1 MSDSAIPWTVAHLA
15 LQSMGV
21 SRQESWSGL
30 PSFSPGH
37 LPDPGIKPASLTS
50 PALAGEFFT
59 TVPPGKP
66 YSMSPVQLLGE
77 QGLCVA
83 SQVQSISAEGSL
95 SQGMCRTEMHLPES
109 WGQGSSVVRR

>member
-1 MSDSAIPWTVAHLA
+1 
-15 LQSMGV
+15 
-21 SRQESWSGL
+21 
-30 PSFSPGH
+30 
-37 LPDPGIKPASLTS
+37 
-50 PALAGEFFT
+50 
-59 TVPPGKP
+59 
-66 YSMSPVQLLGE
+66 MSPVQLLGE